1 MAKDRHRRMAQTL
14 GCLVASMTAGA
25 VLLHWVQ
32 PKPDRSATQPAE
44 LVAHS
49 IKQQWRYIRIDP
61 ARKDGRIDPQ
71 ETHFFVDRE
80 GALSWT
86 QAWQTQS
93 HLGQNGVVRIALQ
106 PSANTNKVT
115 PMQWQTTR
123 WLMNLLCDKCRIPE
137 RNIVLAD
144 TLAIPP
150 ANGRKGPENSAQA
163 SVGQLSLGGSR

>member
-32 PKPDRSATQPAE
+32 PKPERTATPPAE

-49 IKQQWRYIRIDP
+49 IKQQWQYIRIDP
-61 ARKDGRIDPQ
+61 ARKDGRIDPR

-86 QAWQTQS
+86 QTWQTQS
-93 HLGQNGVVRIALQ
+93 HLGQKGVVRIALQ
-106 PSANTNKVT
+106 PSAHTNQVT
-115 PMQWQTTR
+115 APQWETTR
-123 WLMNLLCDKCRIPE
+123 WLMSLLCNKCRIPT
-137 RNIVLAD
+137 RNVALAD
-144 TLAIPP
+144 TLAVPSSAKRKAAETSARAP
-150 ANGRKGPENSAQA
+150 VSQVSLRGGR
-163 SVGQLSLGGSR
+163 